1 MDDKE
6 LQELIRKLRG
16 YTSKKRLE
24 NPEIDLEIFFLNVIE
39 IACSLTELGIIR
51 NRSINTE
58 EEYWFQGSYHMNFW
72 NSEIEEKVYT
82 PLVEEVKAR
91 NYFRKT

>member
-1 MDDKE
+1 MDDKRI
-6 LQELIRKLRG
+6 QELIKQLRD

-24 NPEIDLEIFFLNVIE
+24 NSEIDLEIFFLNVIE

-51 NRSINTE
+51 SRSIKTE
-58 EEYWFQGSYHMNFW
+58 EEYWFQASYHMNFW

-91 NYFRKT
+91 NYFRKS

>member
-6 LQELIRKLRG
+6 LQELIRQLRG

-51 NRSINTE
+51 NRTIKTE

-72 NSEIEEKVYT
+72 NSEIEENVYT